1 MVSEWRDKHF
11 GLWTNIFQGILMV
24 LLFWEQNKTKSNN
37 ISNSILAS
45 SSSENFSHIL
55 QYFVCRILIVKFLK
69 VHGIRLIS
77 SCSNWICSQVNIE
90 WPKRLNLHYSLEKRE
105 NFENFVVMC
114 MKFMSNQFG
123 INFNLMQNLFEPLL
137 LAPWTY
143 EKNWICSR
151 LQYELYKLFAV
162 FLLLDCKKS
171 THFFHWRLTV
181 VSLGVDRSKFIT
193 MVSNGH

>member
-1 MVSEWRDKHF
+1 MDQYISRHF
-11 GLWTNIFQGILMV
+11 DAFAV
-24 LLFWEQNKTKSNN
+24 LGTKQNKTKSNN

-114 MKFMSNQFG
+114 ISFMSNQFG
-123 INFNLMQNLFEPLL
+123 INFNLMQNLFEPPLL
-137 LAPWTY
+137 HHELM
-143 EKNWICSR
+143 NWKTSIWI
-151 LQYELYKLFAV
+151 V
-162 FLLLDCKKS
+162 
-171 THFFHWRLTV
+171 
-181 VSLGVDRSKFIT
+181 
-193 MVSNGH
+193 